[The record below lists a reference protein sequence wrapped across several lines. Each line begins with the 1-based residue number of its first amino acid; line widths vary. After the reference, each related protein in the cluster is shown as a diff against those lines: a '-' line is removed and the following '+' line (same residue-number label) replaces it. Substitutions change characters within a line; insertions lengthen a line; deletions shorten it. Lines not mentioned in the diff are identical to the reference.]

1 MKPDSTEK
9 SSLAEQLEQAIV
21 RPSGRE
27 TDQMREV
34 SFKAGIAPH
43 ANGSVLCSFG
53 NTQVI
58 CAAMIEDGVREF
70 DEMAPGKVLK
80 GLMRRVDREAKVET
94 HDEPKTVTMD

>member
-1 MKPDSTEK
+1 MKSDSTEK

-58 CAAMIEDGVREF
+58 CAAMIEDRI
-70 DEMAPGKVLK
+70 PGW
-80 GLMRRVDREAKVET
+80 MRQQKI
-94 HDEPKTVTMD
+94 